1 MLDRSAQPNL
11 FVSPPGTVSPEKET
25 TIPRGTEPLAPRTA
39 PRSRPARIQVPTAR
53 TPIGG
58 RVRHAR
64 GRFRLG
70 LRYLP
75 VVGLVVVL
83 VTHSAGFGSGS
94 GARTR
99 ATGSATVASSPAVS
113 AAPPVSRWSRAQTL
127 PVPSVKKVSRQRAPS
142 RPRRAGGRPL
152 RRLASRPV
160 GGARLVSARPPPMSY
175 AAVATTPSVTS
186 TQVAAAPPAY
196 APAPAPAEH
205 SPSSEETSSPS
216 ERSKKKAT
224 GELGF

>member
-11 FVSPPGTVSPEKET
+11 FVSRPGTVSPEKEA

-53 TPIGG
+53 TLIRG
-58 RVRHAR
+58 RVHHSR
-64 GRFRLG
+64 GRLRLG

-94 GARTR
+94 DARTR
-99 ATGSATVASSPAVS
+99 ATGRATVASSPAVS

-127 PVPSVKKVSRQRAPS
+127 PVPSVRNVS

-152 RRLASRPV
+152 RRIASRPV

-186 TQVAAAPPAY
+186 AQVAAAPPAY
-196 APAPAPAEH
+196 APAPAPAEP

-216 ERSKKKAT
+216 ERSQQKAT
-224 GELGF
+224 GEFGFER